1 MQPGASPARATR
13 GETRVFPFDLTR
25 ATRYRSLKPMNT
37 PAKDS
42 TSIPSPALLTVR
54 LGALAANYREVLRRA
69 APSAAAPVVK
79 ANAYGMGI
87 GPVVHALQTAGAD
100 SFFVARLQEGIEA
113 RALAP
118 AARIFV
124 LDGVAPG
131 TAPALEAHRLTP
143 VLNSLDEIAEWSGR
157 ARSER

>member
-1 MQPGASPARATR
+1 
-13 GETRVFPFDLTR
+13 
-25 ATRYRSLKPMNT
+25 MNT
-37 PAKDS
+37 PTNES
-42 TSIPSPALLTVR
+42 PSVTSPTLLKVR

-69 APSAAAPVVK
+69 APASAAPVLK

-87 GPVVHALQTAGAD
+87 GPVVNALERAGAD

-131 TAPALEAHRLTP
+131 TAP
-143 VLNSLDEIAEWSGR
+143 
-157 ARSER
+157 